1 MIATSLKPN
10 LDQGC
15 RLYYVCAHKQS
26 MAKTF
31 VLSDESLNSYGF
43 RILTAGI
50 DVEQFIKNPVML
62 FMHNR
67 PFRGSK
73 DEYTVIGRW
82 ENIRKEDGKLLADA
96 VFDLNDPFAKSIAD
110 KVENDFLRMA
120 SIGARPIETSA
131 DPIYLVPGQQYET
144 VTKCIAKEASI
155 VDIGSNDNALALSDV
170 PALYND
176 EETLIELSANGNN
189 PLIPSLQNQNQMK
202 IEEINLKDLAPLL
215 GLNENPT
222 AQEFTD
228 VVKKLITE
236 KATLVQQVN
245 DLNSEK
251 NREKIANLVD
261 GAVLAKKITADQKA
275 SFVKLAEADF
285 DSTKTVLDAMKAY
298 QPIEKHLS
306 ENNEVSDKDVA
317 ELIKLSGVELWKQ
330 GKLNTLKAKNFEQFK
345 LKYKEA
351 FGKDYTE

>member
-1 MIATSLKPN
+1 
-10 LDQGC
+10 
-15 RLYYVCAHKQS
+15 

-31 VLSDESLNSYGF
+31 VLSDDSLNSYGF
-43 RILTAGI
+43 RVLTAGI

-62 FMHNR
+62 YMHNR
-67 PFRGSK
+67 PFRGTK
-73 DEYTVIGRW
+73 DEYSVIGRW
-82 ENIRKEDGKLLADA
+82 ENIKKDGGKLLADA
-96 VFDLNDPFAKSIAD
+96 VFDLNDEFAKSIAD
-110 KVENDFLRMA
+110 KVENGFLKMA
-120 SIGARPIETSA
+120 SIGLKPIETSA
-131 DPIYLVPGQQYET
+131 DPKHLLPGQKFET
-144 VTKCIAKEASI
+144 VTRCAVREASI

-176 EETLIELSANGNN
+176 QEALIELSANGSN

-228 VVKKLITE
+228 VVKKLITD
-236 KATLVQQVN
+236 KDTLAQKLN
-245 DLNSEK
+245 DLTSER

-261 GAVLAKKITADQKA
+261 GAVTAKKITADQRA

-285 DSTKTVLDAMKAY
+285 ESTKTVLDAMKAY
-298 QPIEKHLS
+298 QPIEKKLNE
-306 ENNEVSDKDVA
+306 ENQEQNQEVA
-317 ELIKLSGVELWKQ
+317 ELIKLSGEELWKSN
-330 GKLNTLKAKNFEQFK
+330 KLPILKEKNFEQFK

-351 FGKDYTE
+351 FGKEYAE